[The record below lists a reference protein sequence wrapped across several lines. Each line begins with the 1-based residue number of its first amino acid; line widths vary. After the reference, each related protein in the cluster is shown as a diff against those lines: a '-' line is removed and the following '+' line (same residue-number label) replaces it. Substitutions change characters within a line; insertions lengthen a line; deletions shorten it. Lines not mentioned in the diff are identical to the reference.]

1 MSLHRFSRMEL
12 LVGQDGLKRLAASH
26 VLVCG
31 IGGVGS
37 YAAEALGRA
46 GVGRITLVDFDDV
59 CLTNINRQIHAMS
72 STVGCSKV
80 EVMAARVRDINPD
93 AEIVTVREFFSHD
106 NAERL
111 LTPAPDYVL
120 DAIDH
125 FTAKA
130 ALITACRERGIPVIS
145 SMGAANKL
153 DPTMIQVADIADTRN
168 CRMARSMRKML
179 RQRGVERGVQV
190 VYSTE
195 PHRELNPVASHC
207 GLDCICPNRGDQIF
221 SCENRRVIL
230 GSISYIPSIFG
241 LTMAGVVVNALLGRA
256 EASRTSNKF

>member
-1 MSLHRFSRMEL
+1 MALHRFSRTEL
-12 LVGQDGLKRLAASH
+12 LIGTQGLATLADKH
-26 VLVCG
+26 VMICG

-46 GVGRITLVDFDDV
+46 GVGRITLVDFDDI
-59 CLTNINRQIHAMS
+59 CLTNINRQIHALS
-72 STVGCSKV
+72 STVGQPKV
-80 EVMAARVRDINPD
+80 EAMAARLRDINPA
-93 AEIVTVREFFSHD
+93 AEIIPIKEFFSRE

-111 LTPAPDYVL
+111 LVPRPDYVL

-130 ALITACRERGIPVIS
+130 SLITFCRALDIPIIS

-153 DPTMIQVADIADTRN
+153 DPTKIEVSDISATKN
-168 CRMARSMRKML
+168 CRMARSMRKIL
-179 RQRGVERGVQV
+179 KDSGIISGVQV

-195 PHRELNPVASHC
+195 LHRELDPLSSSPYDTDIDRHDP
-207 GLDCICPNRGDQIF
+207 LDHSLPT
-221 SCENRRVIL
+221 EHRRVIL

-241 LTMAGVVVNALLGRA
+241 LTMAGVVINELLKLNLCMA
-256 EASRTSNKF
+256 TKD